1 MQEWQ
6 RQVRRALKLNER
18 DLLRRVAQRE
28 QRDEANERQR
38 KEQLAE
44 HVQAREKSAADGGN
58 SKSSS
63 ANTTSADGAVS
74 VDDRESAPG
83 GDISESFTADATAT
97 AADAAAAAAG
107 GNEPQRNVMQQ
118 IAADPT
124 VRALTLLFEEG
135 CALFDQEFSP
145 LSIHPDVMVA
155 TDVDMIFSLHFL
167 SRRMAGL
174 LLSGHNAGRGTS
186 PCDAHSGCNVR
197 SSPSAAR
204 ARSHSLSLPLA
215 LALSGQ
221 HSYDYRTGKF
231 LENCWNVIWDAF
243 FALPHVALL
252 TIHYSL
258 AQQHSMF
265 EDFTK
270 RIVLLD
276 TRAYTAHSDSKG
288 KVDAG
293 PDAIARIS
301 PTSRTLLNGLSSQVR
316 AAELDALQRL
326 RLEEQ
331 RDSPRVEAR
340 IIGKLPFVEA
350 AVGMCAITG
359 AASGPAAAA
368 AAAAA
373 TAAAIAA
380 AVTQMAAEDER
391 EVKVALIQFHV
402 GSLEILQRDII
413 PQMVFNNTIDVVN
426 EDTGLVRRP
435 A

>member
-1 MQEWQ
+1 
-6 RQVRRALKLNER
+6 
-18 DLLRRVAQRE
+18 
-28 QRDEANERQR
+28 
-38 KEQLAE
+38 
-44 HVQAREKSAADGGN
+44 
-58 SKSSS
+58 
-63 ANTTSADGAVS
+63 
-74 VDDRESAPG
+74 
-83 GDISESFTADATAT
+83 
-97 AADAAAAAAG
+97 
-107 GNEPQRNVMQQ
+107 
-118 IAADPT
+118 
-124 VRALTLLFEEG
+124 
-135 CALFDQEFSP
+135 
-145 LSIHPDVMVA
+145 
-155 TDVDMIFSLHFL
+155 
-167 SRRMAGL
+167 
-174 LLSGHNAGRGTS
+174 
-186 PCDAHSGCNVR
+186 
-197 SSPSAAR
+197 
-204 ARSHSLSLPLA
+204 
-215 LALSGQ
+215 
-221 HSYDYRTGKF
+221 
-231 LENCWNVIWDAF
+231 VIWDAF
-243 FALPHVALL
+243 FALPQVALL

-270 RIVLLD
+270 RIALLD

-293 PDAIARIS
+293 PDAIARVS
-301 PTSRTLLNGLSSQVR
+301 PTSRALLNSLSSLLR

-340 IIGKLPFVEA
+340 INGKLPFVEA

-373 TAAAIAA
+373 AAVATAAAIAA

-391 EVKVALIQFHV
+391 ELKVALIQFHV

>member
-1 MQEWQ
+1 
-6 RQVRRALKLNER
+6 
-18 DLLRRVAQRE
+18 
-28 QRDEANERQR
+28 
-38 KEQLAE
+38 
-44 HVQAREKSAADGGN
+44 
-58 SKSSS
+58 
-63 ANTTSADGAVS
+63 
-74 VDDRESAPG
+74 
-83 GDISESFTADATAT
+83 
-97 AADAAAAAAG
+97 
-107 GNEPQRNVMQQ
+107 
-118 IAADPT
+118 
-124 VRALTLLFEEG
+124 
-135 CALFDQEFSP
+135 
-145 LSIHPDVMVA
+145 
-155 TDVDMIFSLHFL
+155 
-167 SRRMAGL
+167 
-174 LLSGHNAGRGTS
+174 
-186 PCDAHSGCNVR
+186 
-197 SSPSAAR
+197 
-204 ARSHSLSLPLA
+204 
-215 LALSGQ
+215 
-221 HSYDYRTGKF
+221 
-231 LENCWNVIWDAF
+231 VIWYAF
-243 FALPHVALL
+243 FALPYVAVL
-252 TIHYSL
+252 TIRYSL
-258 AQQHSMF
+258 AQRHSMF

-293 PDAIARIS
+293 PDAIARVS
-301 PTSRTLLNGLSSQVR
+301 PTSRALLNSLSSLLR

-340 IIGKLPFVEA
+340 INGKVAFVEA

-359 AASGPAAAA
+359 AASGPAAAAAA

-391 EVKVALIQFHV
+391 ELKVALIQFHV

>member
-6 RQVRRALKLNER
+6 RKARRLVESTKS

-28 QRDEANERQR
+28 QSDEANEQQR
-38 KEQLAE
+38 KQRLAA
-44 HVQAREKSAADGGN
+44 HVQARA
-58 SKSSS
+58 SS
-63 ANTTSADGAVS
+63 ANATTADGAAS

-97 AADAAAAAAG
+97 AADADAAAAG
-107 GNEPQRNVMQQ
+107 GNEPPRNVMQK

-124 VRALTLLFEEG
+124 VRALTRLFVCG
-135 CALFDQEFSP
+135 CELFDQEFSP

-167 SRRMAGL
+167 SRRMARL

-186 PCDAHSGCNVR
+186 PCDAHTGCNVR

-301 PTSRTLLNGLSSQVR
+301 PTSRTLLNGLSSKVR

-391 EVKVALIQFHV
+391 EVKVPLIQFHV

>member
-6 RQVRRALKLNER
+6 RKARRLVESTKS

-28 QRDEANERQR
+28 QSDEANEQQR
-38 KEQLAE
+38 KQRLAA
-44 HVQAREKSAADGGN
+44 HVQARA
-58 SKSSS
+58 SS
-63 ANTTSADGAVS
+63 ANAT
-74 VDDRESAPG
+74 
-83 GDISESFTADATAT
+83 TADAAASADARESDAAGNIFESFNADAT
-97 AADAAAAAAG
+97 AADADAAAAG

-167 SRRMAGL
+167 SRRMAGV

-186 PCDAHSGCNVR
+186 PCAAHSGCNVR

-276 TRAYTAHSDSKG
+276 TLAYTAHSDSKG

-301 PTSRTLLNGLSSQVR
+301 PTSRTLLNGLSSKVR

-391 EVKVALIQFHV
+391 ELKVPLIQFHV
-402 GSLEILQRDII
+402 GSLEILQGDIL

>member
-6 RQVRRALKLNER
+6 RKARRLVESTKS
-18 DLLRRVAQRE
+18 DLLRRVAQRK
-28 QRDEANERQR
+28 QSDEANEQQR
-38 KEQLAE
+38 KQRLAA
-44 HVQAREKSAADGGN
+44 HVQARA
-58 SKSSS
+58 SS
-63 ANTTSADGAVS
+63 ANAT
-74 VDDRESAPG
+74 
-83 GDISESFTADATAT
+83 TADAAASADARESDAAGNIFESFAAADAT
-97 AADAAAAAAG
+97 AADADAAAAG
-107 GNEPQRNVMQQ
+107 GNEPPRNVMQK

-124 VRALTLLFEEG
+124 VRALTLLFVCG
-135 CALFDQEFSP
+135 CELFDQEFSP

-167 SRRMAGL
+167 SRRMARL

-231 LENCWNVIWDAF
+231 LENCWNVIWDAI

-301 PTSRTLLNGLSSQVR
+301 PTSRTLLNGLSSQLR

-340 IIGKLPFVEA
+340 IKGKLPFVEA

-391 EVKVALIQFHV
+391 ELNVALIQFHV
-402 GSLEILQRDII
+402 GSLEILQRDIL